1 MRAETLAEREE
12 IFIITF
18 SFSELDWVEMRRTG
32 GQGTGR
38 GRAGVT
44 ASYKLDIGKLIAD
57 SFTD

>member
-1 MRAETLAEREE
+1 MVAGGERGK
-12 IFIITF
+12 II
-18 SFSELDWVEMRRTG
+18 SFSELDWVEMEEDRQTDRG
-32 GQGTGR
+32 GTGR